1 MKIHTEE
8 EKHHYEEVEKT
19 HKIILNK
26 EEYEYW
32 KNIWLDALGWSHEF
46 PHTTNLHKI
55 ILRGNF
61 KWHPFTDVEL
71 EIELEGYEDKGKG
84 KIRISRVKQV

>member
-1 MKIHTEE
+1 MKILTEE
-8 EKHHYEEVEKT
+8 EKHRYEKVEKT

-32 KNIWLDALGWSHEF
+32 KNIWLDALEWSHEF
-46 PHTTNLHKI
+46 PHTTSLHKI
-55 ILRGNF
+55 ILRGNY

-71 EIELEGYEDKGKG
+71 EIELEGYEAKGKD
-84 KIRISRVKQV
+84 KISGSKVK

>member
-1 MKIHTEE
+1 MKILTEE
-8 EKHHYEEVEKT
+8 EKHRYEKVEKT

-32 KNIWLDALGWSHEF
+32 KNIWLDALEWSHEF
-46 PHTTNLHKI
+46 PHTTSLHII
-55 ILRGNF
+55 ILRGNY

-71 EIELEGYEDKGKG
+71 EIELEVSKDKNNS
-84 KIRISRVKQV
+84 KILVSK